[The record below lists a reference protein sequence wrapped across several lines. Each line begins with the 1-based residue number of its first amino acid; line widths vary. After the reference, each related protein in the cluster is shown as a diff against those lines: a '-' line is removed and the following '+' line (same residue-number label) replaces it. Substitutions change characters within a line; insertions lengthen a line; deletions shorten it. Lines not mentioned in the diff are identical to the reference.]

1 MYDSYNKSLKQ
12 EKELYTM
19 LQDKGTKLKDISEK
33 VKVVNQAYK
42 DIETEK
48 DKFNEYTKSYN
59 TEKVAFY
66 KQANIKIKEF
76 KKQHFGL
83 ILGQTVLFFCIG
95 TAIPWNWFA

>member
-33 VKVVNQAYK
+33 VKVVNQSYK
-42 DIETEK
+42 DIESEK
-48 DKFNEYTKSYN
+48 DKFNEFTKSYN

-66 KQANIKIKEF
+66 KQANIKIKEE
-76 KKQHFGL
+76 KIKQFGL
-83 ILGQTVLFFCIG
+83 HLAKLFYYIS
-95 TAIPWNWFA
+95 TTIPWNRLT